1 MKLIDSRADA
11 SRGAAKV
18 KIVRAQRARR
28 RMLEI
33 SKRVPACPVTIG
45 HPSRARQCVTFLV
58 ALALTGCG
66 GNGVLPKVD
75 TPRIRLAGYAAGD
88 EPRAVKIAQDI
99 LVQGGTVADAGVA
112 LALALTVTLP
122 SRASL
127 GGGGACL
134 IRNGRDPSAGQP
146 LFGGSPGIFGPGRNE
161 DPLLT
166 QSIEFMPRAGKE
178 GGAIGLPALA
188 RGLYAIHAKY
198 GKLRWA
204 QIVVGAEN
212 MARFGAPV
220 SRAMV
225 HDIASARAEITGPNG
240 KPLAEGDVLPQGE
253 LADTLGALRT
263 RGAGDLYTGAL
274 ATQYLAGTGDEIDAG
289 ALRDVTPV
297 WQDLKGVPF
306 GNDVAYFSA
315 TPGGALAEKLWRA
328 VNGDVAGTTLV
339 GRLFNRV
346 AGGSAKEDVAKR
358 VTTIADMTGALL
370 PPPTASTD
378 ASPTVD
384 GGDAAT
390 GFVVVDY
397 RGAAMACSLTMGR
410 LFGAGRLVTGT
421 GILAS
426 LPVPGPRSDGLS
438 GAALLVANE
447 NVRKVLAAF
456 AAGGDRSG
464 AQVMVQTALNAL
476 ASPLSLDQ
484 AMATPRIYVAGTGP
498 MLAELGLPLGQRQ
511 VTETPKLGAVN
522 GLVCP
527 GGLPGDDQQCAVQVD
542 PRGAGLT
549 ATAERKR

>member
-1 MKLIDSRADA
+1 
-11 SRGAAKV
+11 
-18 KIVRAQRARR
+18 
-28 RMLEI
+28 
-33 SKRVPACPVTIG
+33 
-45 HPSRARQCVTFLV
+45 
-58 ALALTGCG
+58 
-66 GNGVLPKVD
+66 LPKLD
-75 TPRIRLAGYAAGD
+75 TPRIRLAGYAVGD
-88 EPRAVKIAQDI
+88 EPRAVKLAQDI

-134 IRNGRDPSAGQP
+134 IRNGRDPTAGQSM
-146 LFGGSPGIFGPGRNE
+146 FGGSPGIFGPGRTE
-161 DPLLT
+161 APPLT
-166 QSIEFMPRAGKE
+166 QSIEFLPRAGKE
-178 GGAIGLPALA
+178 GGAIGMPALA
-188 RGLYAIHAKY
+188 RGLYAIQAKY
-198 GKLRWA
+198 GKLHWE
-204 QIVVGAEN
+204 QIVAGAEN
-212 MARFGAPV
+212 MARFGIPV
-220 SRAMV
+220 SRAMMN
-225 HDIASARAEITGPNG
+225 DIASAHAEITGPSG
-240 KPLAEGDVLPQGE
+240 KPLAEGDELPQAE
-253 LADTLGALRT
+253 LADALAALRT
-263 RGAGDLYTGAL
+263 RGAGDMYIGRL
-274 ATQYLAGTGDEIDAG
+274 AAQYLAGTGGEIDAA
-289 ALRDVTPV
+289 ALRDVTPA

-315 TPGGALAEKLWRA
+315 TPGGALAEKLWRE
-328 VNGDVAGTTLV
+328 VNGDPAGTTLI
-339 GRLFNRV
+339 GRLFNRIT
-346 AGGSAKEDVAKR
+346 GGGAKEDVVQRAAA
-358 VTTIADMTGALL
+358 IADMTGALL
-370 PPPTASTD
+370 PPSTSTTAAPTA
-378 ASPTVD
+378 D

-438 GAALLVANE
+438 GAVLLVAND

-484 AMATPRIYVAGTGP
+484 AMATPRVYVTGSGP
-498 MLAELGLPLGQRQ
+498 VLAEPGLPLGQRQ

-522 GLVCP
+522 GFTCA
-527 GGLPGDDQQCAVQVD
+527 GGLPGDDQQCTVQAD
-542 PRGAGLT
+542 PRAAGLT

>member
-1 MKLIDSRADA
+1 
-11 SRGAAKV
+11 
-18 KIVRAQRARR
+18 
-28 RMLEI
+28 MLDI
-33 SKRVPACPVTIG
+33 SKRVPASQVTIG

-58 ALALTGCG
+58 ALALAGCG
-66 GNGVLPKVD
+66 GSGALPKLD
-75 TPRIRLAGYAAGD
+75 TPRIRLAGYAVGD
-88 EPRAVKIAQDI
+88 EPRAVKLAQDI

-146 LFGGSPGIFGPGRNE
+146 LFGGSPGVFGPGRNE

-166 QSIEFMPRAGKE
+166 QSVEFLPRPGKE
-178 GGAIGLPALA
+178 GGAIGMPTLA
-188 RGLYAIHAKY
+188 RGLYAIQAKY
-198 GKLRWA
+198 GKLHWE
-204 QIVVGAEN
+204 QIVAGAEN

-220 SRAMV
+220 SRAMMN
-225 HDIASARAEITGPNG
+225 DIASARAEITGPSG

-253 LADTLGALRT
+253 LADTLAALRT
-263 RGAGDLYTGAL
+263 RGAGDMYIGRL
-274 ATQYLAGTGDEIDAG
+274 AAQYLAGTGGEIDSA
-289 ALRDVTPV
+289 ALRDVTPE

-315 TPGGALAEKLWRA
+315 TPGGALAEKLWRGI
-328 VNGDVAGTTLV
+328 NGDTAGTLV

-346 AGGSAKEDVAKR
+346 TSGGAKEGVVQR
-358 VTTIADMTGALL
+358 VTAIADMTGAFL
-370 PPPTASTD
+370 PPSTPTTNAAPTA
-378 ASPTVD
+378 D

-410 LFGAGRLVTGT
+410 LFGAGRLVPGM

-438 GAALLVANE
+438 GAVVLVANE
-447 NVRKVLAAF
+447 NVRKVRAVF

-464 AQVMVQTALNAL
+464 AQVMAQTALNAL
-476 ASPLSLDQ
+476 ASSLSLDQ
-484 AMATPRIYVAGTGP
+484 AMATPRIYVTGP
-498 MLAELGLPLGQRQ
+498 GPILAEPGLPLGQRQ

-522 GLVCP
+522 GLVCA
-527 GGLPGDDQQCAVQVD
+527 GGLPGDDQQCAVQAD

-549 ATAERKR
+549 AMAERKR

>member
-1 MKLIDSRADA
+1 MPKL
-11 SRGAAKV
+11 
-18 KIVRAQRARR
+18 
-28 RMLEI
+28 
-33 SKRVPACPVTIG
+33 
-45 HPSRARQCVTFLV
+45 
-58 ALALTGCG
+58 
-66 GNGVLPKVD
+66 D
-75 TPRIRLAGYAAGD
+75 TPRIRLAGYAVGD

-146 LFGGSPGIFGPGRNE
+146 LFGASPGIFGPGRNE

-166 QSIEFMPRAGKE
+166 QSVEFLPRPGKE
-178 GGAIGLPALA
+178 GGAIGMPTLA
-188 RGLYAIHAKY
+188 RGLYAIQAKY
-198 GKLRWA
+198 GKLHWE

-212 MARFGAPV
+212 VARFGAPV
-220 SRAMV
+220 SRAMMN
-225 HDIASARAEITGPNG
+225 DIASARAEITGPSG

-253 LADTLGALRT
+253 LADTLAALRT
-263 RGAGDLYTGAL
+263 RGAGDMYVGRL
-274 ATQYLAGTGDEIDAG
+274 AGQYLAGTGGEIDA
-289 ALRDVTPV
+289 ATLRDVTPA
-297 WQDLKGVPF
+297 WQDVKGVPF
-306 GNDVAYFSA
+306 GNDVAYFPAS
-315 TPGGALAEKLWRA
+315 PGGVLAEKLWGA
-328 VNGDVAGTTLV
+328 INGESAGTTLV
-339 GRLFNRV
+339 GRLFNRASG
-346 AGGSAKEDVAKR
+346 AGAKEDVAQR
-358 VTTIADMTGALL
+358 ATAIADKAGAFL
-370 PPPTASTD
+370 PPSTSSTS
-378 ASPTVD
+378 ASPTAD
-384 GGDAAT
+384 GGGDAAT

-410 LFGAGRLVTGT
+410 LFGAGRLVAGT

-447 NVRKVLAAF
+447 NVRKVRAVF

-484 AMATPRIYVAGTGP
+484 AMATPRVYVTGP
-498 MLAELGLPLGQRQ
+498 SPILAEPGLPLGQRQ
-511 VTETPKLGAVN
+511 ATETPKLGAVN

-527 GGLPGDDQQCAVQVD
+527 GGLPGDDQQCTVETD

>member
-1 MKLIDSRADA
+1 
-11 SRGAAKV
+11 
-18 KIVRAQRARR
+18 
-28 RMLEI
+28 MLDI
-33 SKRVPACPVTIG
+33 SKRVPACRVTIG
-45 HPSRARQCVTFLV
+45 HPSRARQCVTLLV
-58 ALALTGCG
+58 ALALAGCG
-66 GNGVLPKVD
+66 GSGGLPKLD
-75 TPRIRLAGYAAGD
+75 TPRIRLAGYAIGD
-88 EPRAVKIAQDI
+88 EPRAVKIAQDM

-134 IRNGRDPSAGQP
+134 IRNGRDPTEGQP
-146 LFGGSPGIFGPGRNE
+146 LFGQSPGIFGPGRNE

-166 QSIEFMPRAGKE
+166 QSVDFLPRAGKE
-178 GGAIGLPALA
+178 GGAIGMPALA
-188 RGLYAIHAKY
+188 RGLYAIQAKY
-198 GKLRWA
+198 GKLRWE

-220 SRAMV
+220 SRAMMN
-225 HDIASARAEITGPNG
+225 DIAAARAEITGPSG

-253 LADTLGALRT
+253 LADTLAALRMH
-263 RGAGDLYTGAL
+263 GAADMYLGRL
-274 ATQYLAGTGDEIDAG
+274 AAQYLAGTGGEIDAA
-289 ALRDVTPV
+289 ALRGVTPE
-297 WQDLKGVPF
+297 WQEVKGVPF
-306 GNDVAYFSA
+306 GNDVAYFSS

-328 VNGDVAGTTLV
+328 ANSDTAGTTLL

-346 AGGSAKEDVAKR
+346 AGGGAKEDVAQR
-358 VTTIADMTGALL
+358 VTAIADMTGAFL
-370 PPPTASTD
+370 PPSTSSTTAAPTAD
-378 ASPTVD
+378 D
-384 GGDAAT
+384 GDAAT

-410 LFGAGRLVTGT
+410 LFGAGRIVTGT

-426 LPVPGPRSDGLS
+426 LPVPGPRSDGIS

-447 NVRKVLAAF
+447 NVRKLLAAF

-464 AQVMVQTALNAL
+464 SQVMVQTALNAL

-484 AMATPRIYVAGTGP
+484 AMATPRVYVSGP
-498 MLAELGLPLGQRQ
+498 GPILAEPGLPLGQRQ

-522 GLVCP
+522 GLVCAA
-527 GGLPGDDQQCAVQVD
+527 GLPGSDQCAVQAD
-542 PRGAGLT
+542 PRRAGLT

>member
-1 MKLIDSRADA
+1 
-11 SRGAAKV
+11 
-18 KIVRAQRARR
+18 
-28 RMLEI
+28 MLEI
-33 SKRVPACPVTIG
+33 SKRVPACLVTIG

-58 ALALTGCG
+58 ALALAGCG
-66 GNGVLPKVD
+66 GNGVLPKID

-146 LFGGSPGIFGPGRNE
+146 LFGGSAGIFGPGRNE

-225 HDIASARAEITGPNG
+225 QDIASARAEITGPNG

-289 ALRDVTPV
+289 ALRDVTPA

-328 VNGDVAGTTLV
+328 VNGDVAGTSLV

-346 AGGSAKEDVAKR
+346 GGGSAKEDVAKR

-370 PPPTASTD
+370 PPPTAS
-378 ASPTVD
+378 ASEAPTAD

-438 GAALLVANE
+438 GAVLLVANE

-484 AMATPRIYVAGTGP
+484 AMATPRIYVSGIGP
-498 MLAELGLPLGQRQ
+498 MLAEPGLPLGQRQ

-527 GGLPGDDQQCAVQVD
+527 AGLPGDDQQCAVQVD